1 MSVKPNAL
9 RIDPLDNVVTALR
22 AVPCGGTA
30 VWAEDG
36 RVVVHEEIPTGHK
49 VAIQAIARGAV
60 IRKYGHPIGTA
71 GEAIA
76 SGDLI
81 HTHNLKAVES

>member
-1 MSVKPNAL
+1 MKPNAL
-9 RIDPLDNVVTALR
+9 LIDPLDNVVTVLR

-36 RVVVHEEIPTGHK
+36 RVVVHEEIPTAHK
-49 VAIQAIARGAV
+49 VAIEAIALGAV

-76 SGDLI
+76 SGDRVHI
-81 HTHNLKAVES
+81 HNLKAVES

>member
-1 MSVKPNAL
+1 MKPNAL
-9 RIDPLDNVVTALR
+9 LIDPLDNVVTVLR
-22 AVPCGGTA
+22 AVSSGGTA

-36 RVVVHEEIPTGHK
+36 RVVVREEIPTGHK
-49 VAIQAIARGAV
+49 VAIEAIALGAV

-76 SGDLI
+76 SGDRVHI
-81 HTHNLKAVES
+81 HNLKAVES